1 MKMLSFFHFMLL
13 ASLGR
18 KGRRRGKGNRIR
30 FGGDR
35 YRSWFVGDRIL
46 VLWASRINVPLFG
59 VGDGDR
65 ISRKF
70 QISGVGEAPQD
81 SMWVTL
87 AKMPNSGEMEPEET
101 TSSR

>member
-1 MKMLSFFHFMLL
+1 MQ
-13 ASLGR
+13 
-18 KGRRRGKGNRIR
+18 
-30 FGGDR
+30 
-35 YRSWFVGDRIL
+35 L
-46 VLWASRINVPLFG
+46 VG

-81 SMWVTL
+81 SMWVNL